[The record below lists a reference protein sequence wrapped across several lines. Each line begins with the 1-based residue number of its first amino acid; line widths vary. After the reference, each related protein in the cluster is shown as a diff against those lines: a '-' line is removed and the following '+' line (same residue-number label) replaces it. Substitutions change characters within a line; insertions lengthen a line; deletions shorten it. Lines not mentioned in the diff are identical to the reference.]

1 MPSLQTWQQAI
12 SPADLYFN
20 STTIQLRNHH
30 YPPGGLNIS
39 NFPNTTKGMGEM
51 TVAAQRWYPVCV
63 KPNLIKKAI
72 AKHTQVPNKADS
84 VANFSAWCHTTQI
97 FQADF
102 YKSEIQFYRRGSGFP
117 NRQLGSLYWQ
127 LEDIWQAPSWAGIEY
142 DGKPST
148 GSSCASTT
156 Y

>member
-1 MPSLQTWQQAI
+1 MVPSEYG
-12 SPADLYFN
+12 LYLER
-20 STTIQLRNHH
+20 STTDQL
-30 YPPGGLNIS
+30 
-39 NFPNTTKGMGEM
+39 
-51 TVAAQRWYPVCV
+51 
-63 KPNLIKKAI
+63 
-72 AKHTQVPNKADS
+72 QVPNKTDS

-142 DGKPST
+142 DGKGALLKSHAF
-148 GSSCASTT
+148 S
-156 Y
+156 